1 MSISSDLK
9 KDLPCS
15 LCVYLSVS
23 VSMYMEKEGEEGG
36 KETVFL
42 FQVRC
47 LPLSA

>member
-15 LCVYLSVS
+15 FCVYFSASVS
-23 VSMYMEKEGEEGG
+23 IYMEKEGEEGG
-36 KETVFL
+36 KEMVFL
-42 FQVRC
+42 FQGQC